1 MPIILHTN
9 SGKGGI
15 HVNICCNYTCTC
27 TNSALLTLSPIPQTY
42 CALGS
47 ELHVC
52 NRTMIHVH
60 LYVLNSCTRVHPVHP
75 VQLYMTRVSYTN
87 EAVSNLGGFPRFTTN

>member
-9 SGKGGI
+9 SGKGGVI

-27 TNSALLTLSPIPQTY
+27 TNSALLTLSPIP
-42 CALGS
+42 LGT

-60 LYVLNSCTRVHPVHP
+60 LYALNSCTCVHPVHP
-75 VQLYMTRVSYTN
+75 VQLYMTRLSHTN
-87 EAVSNLGGFPRFTTN
+87 VAVSNLGGFPRFTTN